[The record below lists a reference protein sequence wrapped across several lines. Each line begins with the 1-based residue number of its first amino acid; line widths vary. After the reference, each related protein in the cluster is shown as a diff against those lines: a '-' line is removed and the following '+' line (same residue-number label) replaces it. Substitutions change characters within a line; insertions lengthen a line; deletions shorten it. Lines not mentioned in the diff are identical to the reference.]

1 MWTVEPGG
9 HFSWP
14 TTKYLPECELG
25 HLSDGPDSMDYISTG
40 YNESLQ
46 QSHMPKDTR
55 FTDVEFNFTI
65 TNETLIQMLSLLVP
79 CRAKVYNLGSDQ
91 SSELTVETV

>member
-1 MWTVEPGG
+1 MWTAEPGG

-14 TTKYLPECELG
+14 TTEYLPERELG
-25 HLSDGPDSMDYISTG
+25 HLSDAPDSIDYIFTG

-46 QSHMPKDTR
+46 HSHMHKDTW
-55 FTDVEFNFTI
+55 FTDIEFNFTI
-65 TNETLIQMLSLLVP
+65 TSETVIQMLSLPVHS
-79 CRAKVYNLGSDQ
+79 RAKVYNPGSDQ